1 MGMKVKLNR
10 RLLIIGVVCL
20 LIAVVI
26 TLYTFDKMKEA
37 SQPEATESIVYFSND
52 LTRGTILTSEDVKE
66 KSTPVSMI
74 PDNAIRDKKEIID
87 RELIVDVNKDEFALL
102 NKTTVRGEV
111 RENIENMWEIGLEV
125 EEISDFLGSQ
135 IKIDDYYALLFAD
148 PNTNTK
154 FPINKVKVTGL
165 IDGTGKT
172 VYSNSESVPKVVIIA
187 VNSEEEMNNIA
198 SYKMKGAFELARPPK
213 DWNFD
218 AAIIE

>member
-1 MGMKVKLNR
+1 MKVKLNR
-10 RLLIIGVVCL
+10 RLLLIGVVCL
-20 LIAVVI
+20 FIAVVI

-37 SQPEATESIVYFSND
+37 SQPEATESIIYFSND
-52 LTRGTILTSEDVKE
+52 LTRGTILTSADVKE
-66 KSTPVSMI
+66 KSTPISMI